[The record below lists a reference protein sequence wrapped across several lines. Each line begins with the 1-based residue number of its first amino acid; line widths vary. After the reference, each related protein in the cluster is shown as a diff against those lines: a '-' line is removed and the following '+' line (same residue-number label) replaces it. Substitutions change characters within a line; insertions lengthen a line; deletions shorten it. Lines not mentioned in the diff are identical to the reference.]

1 MVTKS
6 VKICKSAL
14 LLWPSKSSCGLL
26 SSFLEQSRGCMDGW
40 VYEWIEGKKEGRKGG
55 RKEVDIG
62 WLMALVR

>member
-1 MVTKS
+1 
-6 VKICKSAL
+6 
-14 LLWPSKSSCGLL
+14 
-26 SSFLEQSRGCMDGW
+26 MDGW